1 MDTVYISIVYDWILY
16 LTSENI
22 TETKNDLAKVLS
34 NTQAK
39 RLSRK
44 VNLLVLS
51 NKVPDSIVVFQEQYL
66 KGSFSLRLW

>member
-51 NKVPDSIVVFQEQYL
+51 NKVADSIVVFQEQYL
-66 KGSFSLRLW
+66 KGNFSLRLW

>member
-22 TETKNDLAKVLS
+22 TETKNDLAKALS

-39 RLSRK
+39 RLSHK
-44 VNLLVLS
+44 VNLLALS
-51 NKVPDSIVVFQEQYL
+51 NKVADSIVVFQEQYL
-66 KGSFSLRLW
+66 KGNFSLRLW

>member
-51 NKVPDSIVVFQEQYL
+51 NKVADSIVVFQEQYL